1 MHMMRGEE
9 IMKCLEIKN
18 GKGYFLQ
25 SSGDMRPVDEMKK
38 EDLLYLLDL
47 ATSDDE
53 EFEMD
58 DAQQNRIENQA
69 HKIIYNNLKDKFE
82 ELLVNK
88 KRFLDESENLY
99 KEALQKYQ
107 V

>member
-9 IMKCLEIKN
+9 IMKCLEIRN
-18 GKGYFLQ
+18 GKGFFLQ
-25 SSGDMRPVDEMKK
+25 RNGEMRPIDEMRK

-53 EFEMD
+53 DFEMD
-58 DAQQNRIENQA
+58 DIQKKRIDNQA
-69 HKIIYNNLKDKFE
+69 HQIIYSNLSDKFE
-82 ELLVNK
+82 ELLTNK

-107 V
+107 M

>member
-9 IMKCLEIKN
+9 IMKCLEIRN
-18 GKGYFLQ
+18 GKVFFLQ
-25 SSGDMRPVDEMKK
+25 RNGEMRPIDEMRK

-53 EFEMD
+53 DFEMD
-58 DAQQNRIENQA
+58 DIQKKRIDKQA
-69 HKIIYNNLKDKFE
+69 HQIIYSNLSDKFE
-82 ELLVNK
+82 ELLTNK

-107 V
+107 I